1 MNNSVLISIQPK
13 WCELIANGKKT
24 VEVRK
29 SRPKLDTPF
38 KCYIYCTTSSYKG
51 KYLHTSNKRGRLLFW
66 ENPNNTNITV
76 QPENYNYMAYTCR
89 GKVIGEFVCDD
100 ISKFTA
106 EFTDGKTYEDIRY
119 CYLNEYEEEEEMI
132 VVSNELSNPNNSWIC
147 KESCLSF
154 DDFKKYIGI
163 NFHDIPFYAW
173 HISDLKIYDEPKE
186 LKRFGKFECEYCG
199 SKKECFAPETIY
211 DCSLQRIDTHL
222 NNNNMYRCDGD
233 FLSLKCPPQ
242 SWCYVEELRE

>member
-1 MNNSVLISIQPK
+1 MKSVLISIQPY
-13 WCELIANGKKT
+13 WVFLIIARKMGWNIPQNKSVEIRKTCPKEKTWNKKAI
-24 VEVRK
+24 
-29 SRPKLDTPF
+29 
-38 KCYIYCTTSSYKG
+38 IYCAQDKKSFYSIPKEYQG
-51 KYLHTSNKRGRLLFW
+51 SMRPLL
-66 ENPNNTNITV
+66 
-76 QPENYNYMAYTCR
+76 
-89 GKVIGEFVCDD
+89 GKVVGEFLCDD
-100 ISKFTA
+100 LFTIGA
-106 EFTDGKTYEDIRY
+106 NAYGH
-119 CYLNEYEEEEEMI
+119 EYIER
-132 VVSNELSNPNNSWIC
+132 V
-147 KESCLSF
+147 SCLSH
-154 DDFKKYIGI
+154 KELENYQGEKTYIWG
-163 NFHDIPFYAW
+163 W